1 MKIIAV
7 TGGSGCGK
15 TLFTNLLVE
24 RLQKRTVVLPLDCY
38 YKDKPDQIPNEKY
51 DFDSPQ
57 AFDFDLY
64 HEHLNLLKSGKSV
77 QMPRFGYE
85 TGKREVEFSEI
96 FPKEYL
102 IIEGLHVLLHP
113 KIREIISFSFF
124 MDSPL
129 DVAVCR
135 RCIRDIQ
142 DYDVTAEYSLNQFL
156 NFVRPAYFEYILP
169 AKKHSDLVVENIFQ
183 TRLDLFIDD
192 FLQNNKL

>member
-15 TLFTNLLVE
+15 TLFAKLLVE
-24 RLQKRTVVLPLDCY
+24 RLQKKTAVLPLDFY
-38 YKDKPDQIPNEKY
+38 YKDRPNQIPNDKY

-64 HEHLNLLKSGKSV
+64 HQHLNLLNSGESV
-77 QMPRFGYE
+77 QMPYFGYE
-85 TGKREVEFSEI
+85 TGKRQAVFTEI
-96 FPKEYL
+96 IPEEYL
-102 IIEGLHVLLHP
+102 IIEGLHVLMFS
-113 KIREIISFSFF
+113 KIRGMLSFSFF

-135 RCIRDIQ
+135 RCLRDIQ
-142 DYDVTAEYSLNQFL
+142 EYDVTAEYSLNQFL
-156 NFVRPAYFEYILP
+156 KYVRPAYFEYILP
-169 AKKHSDLVVENIFQ
+169 AKKHSDLVVENKFQ

-192 FLQNNKL
+192 FLLNNQL

>member
-1 MKIIAV
+1 VKIIAV

-15 TLFTNLLVE
+15 TLFANLLIE
-24 RLQKRTVVLPLDCY
+24 RLQKRTTVLPLDCY

-64 HEHLNLLKSGKSV
+64 YDHLNLLNLGKSV
-77 QMPRFGYE
+77 QMPHFGYE
-85 TGKREVEFSEI
+85 TGKREAEFTEI
-96 FPKEYL
+96 FPNEYL

-113 KIREIISFSFF
+113 KIRRIISFSFF

-142 DYDVTAEYSLNQFL
+142 EYAVTAEYSLSQFL

-169 AKKHSDLVVENIFQ
+169 TKKHSDLVVENIFQ

-192 FLQNNKL
+192 FLQNNQL

>member
-24 RLQKRTVVLPLDCY
+24 RLQKTTAVLPLDCY
-38 YKDKPDQIPNEKY
+38 YKDRPDQIPNDKY
-51 DFDSPQ
+51 DFDSPN

-64 HEHLNLLKSGKSV
+64 HMHLNSLNSGESV
-77 QMPRFGYE
+77 KMPHFGYE
-85 TGKREVEFSEI
+85 TGKRESGFTEI
-96 FPKEYL
+96 IPEEYL
-102 IIEGLHVLLHP
+102 IIEGLHVLLYP
-113 KIREIISFSFF
+113 KIRGMLSFSFF

-129 DVAVCR
+129 EVAVCR

-142 DYDVTAEYSLNQFL
+142 EYDLTAEYSLIQFL
-156 NFVRPAYFEYILP
+156 KFVRPAYFEYILP
-169 AKKHSDLVVENIFQ
+169 AKKHSDLVVENNFH

-192 FLQNNKL
+192 FLLNNEL

>member
-1 MKIIAV
+1 MKIIAI

-24 RLQKRTVVLPLDCY
+24 RLKKKTAILPLDLY
-38 YKDKPDQIPNEKY
+38 YKDRPDQIPNNKY

-57 AFDFDLY
+57 AFDFELY
-64 HEHLNLLKSGKSV
+64 YKHLDQMMAGKSV
-77 QMPRFGYE
+77 GMPHFGYE
-85 TGKREVEFSEI
+85 KGKRESGFTEI
-96 FPKEYL
+96 IPEEYL
-102 IIEGLHVLLHP
+102 IIEGLHVLLYP
-113 KIREIISFSFF
+113 KIRGMLAFSFF

-142 DYDVTAEYSLNQFL
+142 EYDVTAQYSLNQFL
-156 NFVRPAYFEYILP
+156 RFVRPAYFEYILP
-169 AKKHSDLVVENIFQ
+169 AKKNSDLVVENNFQ

-192 FLQNNKL
+192 FLLNNQL

>member
-24 RLQKRTVVLPLDCY
+24 RLQKKTVVLPLDCY
-38 YKDKPDQIPNEKY
+38 YKDRPVKISNDKY

-64 HEHLNLLKSGKSV
+64 YQHLNLLNSGLSI
-77 QMPRFGYE
+77 QMPSYLYE
-85 TGKREVEFSEI
+85 TGKRDVEFKEI
-96 FPKEYL
+96 LPEEYL
-102 IIEGLHVLLHP
+102 ILEGLHVLLNP
-113 KIREIISFSFF
+113 KIRRIIYFSFF

-129 DVAVCR
+129 EVAVCR
-135 RCIRDIQ
+135 RCLRDIQ
-142 DYDVTAEYSLNQFL
+142 EFNITAEYSLNQYL
-156 NFVRPAYFEYILP
+156 KFVRPAYFKYILP
-169 AKKHSDLVVENIFQ
+169 TKKHSDLVVENDFQ

-192 FLQNNKL
+192 FLQNNQL

>member
-24 RLQKRTVVLPLDCY
+24 RLQKTTAVLPLDCY
-38 YKDKPDQIPNEKY
+38 YKDRPDQIPNDKY

-64 HEHLNLLKSGKSV
+64 HMHLNSLNSGESV
-77 QMPRFGYE
+77 NMPHFGYE
-85 TGKREVEFSEI
+85 TGKRESGFTEI
-96 FPKEYL
+96 IPEEYL
-102 IIEGLHVLLHP
+102 IIEGLHVLLYP
-113 KIREIISFSFF
+113 KIRGMLSFSFF

-129 DVAVCR
+129 EVAVCR

-142 DYDVTAEYSLNQFL
+142 EYDLTAEYSLIQFL
-156 NFVRPAYFEYILP
+156 KFVRPAYFEYILP
-169 AKKHSDLVVENIFQ
+169 AKKHSDLIVENNFHTQ
-183 TRLDLFIDD
+183 LDLFIND
-192 FLQNNKL
+192 FLRKNQL

>member
-7 TGGSGCGK
+7 TGGSGSGK

-24 RLQKRTVVLPLDCY
+24 RLQKKTAVLPLDFY
-38 YKDKPDQIPNEKY
+38 YKDRPDQIPNDKY

-64 HEHLNLLKSGKSV
+64 HQHLNLLNSGESV
-77 QMPRFGYE
+77 QMPLFGYE
-85 TGKREVEFSEI
+85 TGKRESGFTEI
-96 FPKEYL
+96 FPEEYL

-113 KIREIISFSFF
+113 KIRGIISFSFF

-142 DYDVTAEYSLNQFL
+142 EYDVNAEYSLNQFL
-156 NFVRPAYFEYILP
+156 KFVRPAYFEYILP
-169 AKKHSDLVVENIFQ
+169 AKKHSDLVVENNFQ

-192 FLQNNKL
+192 FLQNNQL

>member
-24 RLQKRTVVLPLDCY
+24 RLQKKTSVLPLDFY
-38 YKDKPDQIPNEKY
+38 YKDRPDQIPNDKY
-51 DFDSPQ
+51 DFDSPK

-64 HEHLNLLKSGKSV
+64 HQHLNLLNSGESV
-77 QMPRFGYE
+77 QMPHFRYE
-85 TGKREVEFSEI
+85 TGKREAGFTEI
-96 FPKEYL
+96 IPEEYL
-102 IIEGLHVLLHP
+102 IIEGLHVLMFP
-113 KIREIISFSFF
+113 KIRGMLFFSFF

-142 DYDVTAEYSLNQFL
+142 EYDVTAEYSLIQFL
-156 NFVRPAYFEYILP
+156 KFDRPAYFEYILP
-169 AKKHSDLVVENIFQ
+169 AKKHSDLVVVNNFK
-183 TRLDLFIDD
+183 TRLDLIIDD
-192 FLQNNKL
+192 FLQNNQL

>member
-15 TLFTNLLVE
+15 TFFTNLLAE
-24 RLQKRTVVLPLDCY
+24 RLHKKTTVLPLDFY
-38 YKDKPDQIPNEKY
+38 YKNRPDHIKNEKY
-51 DFDSPQ
+51 DFDSPT

-64 HEHLNLLKSGKSV
+64 HQHLKSLDSGESV
-77 QMPRFGYE
+77 QMPHFGYE
-85 TGKREVEFSEI
+85 TGKRESRFTEI
-96 FPKEYL
+96 FPEENL

-113 KIREIISFSFF
+113 KIRDLISFSFF

-135 RCIRDIQ
+135 RCIRDIRE
-142 DYDVTAEYSLNQFL
+142 YDVTAEYSLNQFL
-156 NFVRPAYFEYILP
+156 KFVRPAYFEYILP
-169 AKKHSDLVVENIFQ
+169 AKIHSDVVVENNFQ

-192 FLQNNKL
+192 FLINNEL